1 MLKYDRRKTNFGW
14 SEKMD
19 LIPQWDIEIIN
30 ANAWRG
36 AFKSALFDFDGTIS
50 LIREGWQQVMK
61 PYFCEVLEQTPRRE
75 PREAIE
81 RRVHDF
87 VDFLTGKQTIYQCIQ
102 LAEEVE
108 KRGGAPLDPQA
119 YKDEYHSRLMTRI
132 KHRIDALA
140 DGRADPLDHA
150 VPGGLDILPAL
161 RARGVDV
168 YLASGTD
175 ENYVVNECR
184 LLGADRFCNGGVYG
198 ARQDYKLFSK
208 KMIVEKILRD
218 NDLHGRELVGF
229 GDGYVEIENVK
240 EAGGF
245 AVGVATDEVN
255 RRGIDGWKRNRLIQA
270 GADIIIPDFS
280 QTGRLIN
287 YLFDIDG

>member
-1 MLKYDRRKTNFGW
+1 
-14 SEKMD
+14 MD
-19 LIPQWDIEIIN
+19 DINIWDIEIIN
-30 ANAWRG
+30 KDAVRG

-75 PREAIE
+75 TCEEIE
-81 RRVHDF
+81 RCVHDF

-102 LAEEVE
+102 LAEEVV
-108 KRGGAPLDPQA
+108 KRGGEPLDPQA
-119 YKDEYHSRLMTRI
+119 YKDEYHDRLMARI
-132 KHRIDALA
+132 KHRIEMLG
-140 DGRADPLDHA
+140 DGRAAPRDYE
-150 VPGGLDILPAL
+150 VPGSLDFLAAL
-161 RARGVDV
+161 RARGVDI

-175 ENYVVNECR
+175 EHYVKNECG
-184 LLGADRFCNGGVYG
+184 LLGAEPYCNGGVYG
-198 ARQDYKLFSK
+198 AQKEYKLFSK
-208 KMIVEKILRD
+208 KMIVEKILVD
-218 NDLHGRELVGF
+218 NNLHGGELVGF

-255 RRGIDGWKRNRLIQA
+255 RRGIDEWKRNRLIQA

-280 QTGRLIN
+280 QTARLIDF
-287 YLFDIDG
+287 LFCEDK

>member
-1 MLKYDRRKTNFGW
+1 
-14 SEKMD
+14 MD
-19 LIPQWDIEIIN
+19 TTPTWEIEVIN
-30 ANAWRG
+30 GNAKRG

-61 PYFCEVLEQTPRRE
+61 PYFCEVLEQTPRHEARE
-75 PREAIE
+75 GIE
-81 RRVHDF
+81 RCVHDF

-108 KRGGAPLDPQA
+108 KRGGAPLDPQQ
-119 YKDEYHSRLMTRI
+119 YKDEYHNRLMERI
-132 KHRIDALA
+132 KHRIEMLG
-140 DGRADPLDHA
+140 DGRADPLDYA
-150 VPGGLDILPAL
+150 VPGALDMLAAM
-161 RARGVDV
+161 RARGVDI

-175 ENYVVNECR
+175 ENYVLNECA

-198 ARQDYKLFSK
+198 ARLDYKLFSK

-218 NDLHGRELVGF
+218 NDLHGGELIGF

-255 RRGIDGWKRNRLIQA
+255 KAGVDEWKRNRLIQA

-280 QTGRLIN
+280 KLDRLLR
-287 YLFDIDG
+287 YLFVD

>member
-1 MLKYDRRKTNFGW
+1 MSPTQGW
-14 SEKMD
+14 N
-19 LIPQWDIEIIN
+19 IEIIRES
-30 ANAWRG
+30 APRG

-61 PYFCEVLEQTPRRE
+61 PYFCEVLERTPRHE
-75 PREAIE
+75 DSAAIE
-81 RRVHDF
+81 RCVHDF

-108 KRGGAPLDPQA
+108 KRGGKPLDPQL
-119 YKDEYHSRLMTRI
+119 YKDEYHNRLMARI
-132 KHRIDALA
+132 HHRIDALA
-140 DGRADPLDHA
+140 AGQANPSDFA
-150 VPGGLDILPAL
+150 VPGALDFLKAM
-161 RARGVDV
+161 RGRGVDI

-175 ENYVVNECR
+175 EHYVLRESG
-184 LLGADRFCNGGVYG
+184 LLGAAPLCNGGVYG
-198 ARQDYKLFSK
+198 ARQEYKQFSK

-218 NDLHGRELVGF
+218 NHLQGAELVGF

-255 RRGIDGWKRNRLIQA
+255 KRGVDEWKRNRLIQA

-280 QTGRLIN
+280 DADRLIHF
-287 YLFDIDG
+287 LFNQ